1 MSFFPP
7 PVFSPHF
14 FSTWLS
20 SSLSLSFPLYFPFS
34 LFETRNR
41 APVLTALPLLSLLF
55 QKKKKKT
62 GGESRSSEKARL
74 RKGVALLVATPGRL
88 LDHLENTACF
98 ETRRVGWL
106 VLDEA
111 DRLLDLGFEAKV
123 AQVVGALERRR
134 AAAKDEEAR
143 DGFSPATGSASAHST
158 AAQIDPSS
166 LPPIPDRIQT
176 VLVSATMGSSVEG
189 LGGVSLVNPA
199 RVGVDKGGEAA
210 AGGDP
215 TSLRRPART
224 SAAATTYDGLD
235 LGPTIPAAVSQR
247 VLIVPARA
255 KVAALAALLVS
266 RVARGG
272 RVLAFFS
279 SCGGVEAAHAL
290 LTRGYALA
298 VAGGRSS
305 SGSGGSGG
313 SGGGGSGGGGQRG
326 SGGAFGQQ
334 RRRQSGGGGGGGGG
348 LEADDDLALD
358 LDLEGEQQPPA
369 SSARLLPNE
378 APLLKLH
385 GGMRQA
391 ERTAAFLDFSR
402 AKGGGVLLAT
412 DVAAR
417 GLDFPSLSAVV
428 QFDPPGEA
436 SEYAHRVGRAGRA
449 GEAGEAILLL
459 LPSEAEGNGYGRAAR
474 LPPSAAL
481 ACSAP
486 RDPLPELDR
495 GLARL
500 PLPPP
505 PPLGRRPRFADEHPG
520 ARALAAGL
528 LSAVSRDA
536 DLRAVAVAGFRAS
549 VRSYATFPAHL
560 KPVCHVK
567 RLHLGHVAHC
577 FGLRDAP
584 SVFGRDDRFD
594 GAGGGGGNGGGGNN
608 SSKNSSSKRK
618 R

>member
-1 MSFFPP
+1 MVSFFFFLFL
-7 PVFSPHF
+7 FS
-14 FSTWLS
+14 LS
-20 SSLSLSFPLYFPFS
+20 LSLSSLSLSFPFRSFC
-34 LFETRNR
+34 FETNRNR
-41 APVLTALPLLSLLF
+41 APVFIMPFLPFSTLHAPPLPSNPKQNKTKTKQQQKTF

-88 LDHLENTACF
+88 LDHLENTAAF
-98 ETRRVGWL
+98 ETRRVSWL

-123 AQVVGALERRR
+123 AQIVGILESRR
-134 AAAKDEEAR
+134 AAAKKEEEAN
-143 DGFSPATGSASAHST
+143 GFSPATSAASSAHQV
-158 AAQIDPSS
+158 AVDPTS
-166 LPPIPDRIQT
+166 LPPIPERIQT
-176 VLVSATMGSSVEG
+176 VLVSATMGSAVEG
-189 LGGVSLVNPA
+189 LGGVSLVDPA
-199 RVGVDKGGEAA
+199 RVGVEKSTAETAAAA
-210 AGGDP
+210 AGSDP
-215 TSLRRPART
+215 SSRKPART
-224 SAAATTYDGLD
+224 AGAATSYDDG
-235 LGPTIPAAVSQR
+235 GEMGSTIPSTVSQK

-255 KVAALAALLVS
+255 KMAALAALLVS
-266 RVARGG
+266 RVSRGG

-298 VAGGRSS
+298 VAGGK
-305 SGSGGSGG
+305 
-313 SGGGGSGGGGQRG
+313 SGGGQQQQQ
-326 SGGAFGQQ
+326 QQ
-334 RRRQSGGGGGGGGG
+334 RRRPNG
-348 LEADDDLALD
+348 DDDDDAL
-358 LDLEGEQQPPA
+358 A
-369 SSARLLPNE
+369 SSPSSSSFSSDRLLPND

-391 ERTAAFLDFSR
+391 ERTAAFLEFSR
-402 AKGGGVLLAT
+402 ARSGGVLLAT

-417 GLDFPSLSAVV
+417 GLDFPSLAAVI

-436 SEYAHRVGRAGRA
+436 SVYAHRVGGAGRA
-449 GEAGEAILLL
+449 GEEGEAVLLL

-481 ACSAP
+481 ACSSP
-486 RDPLPELDR
+486 KDPLPELDR
-495 GLARL
+495 GLAKL

-528 LSAVSRDA
+528 LDAVSRDA
-536 DLRAVAVAGFRAS
+536 DLRAAAVGGFRAS
-549 VRSYATFPAHL
+549 VRAYATFPAHL

-594 GAGGGGGNGGGGNN
+594 GAAGGAGGGGKGKGGSGGGGGGGGNNG
-608 SSKNSSSKRK
+608 KRK
-618 R
+618 RFDKA